1 MRFNL
6 FLTIDLN
13 LLTLGFLS
21 LNFSLLLIRN
31 ISRRKKIEFWCKSHW
46 LIDLLSEYAAL
57 QGSTTRPFCRSFARR
72 IQNKSRFFFPLYRSY
87 ARARAPVKRYFL
99 FVSIREVL
107 YSASSGSS
115 LWARTLRGQ
124 NQRQGPITNGLLP
137 TSSMRSDSMSTNCS

>member
-1 MRFNL
+1 MGFNL
-6 FLTIDLN
+6 FLKIDLN

-21 LNFSLLLIRN
+21 LNFSVAYTKHRCP
-31 ISRRKKIEFWCKSHW
+31 KKKKSSSGAKVIGW
-46 LIDLLSEYAAL
+46 LICCQNMRALRIHNAPILQILCAPHSE
-57 QGSTTRPFCRSFARR
+57 QIEIFS
-72 IQNKSRFFFPLYRSY
+72 PLYRSY

-124 NQRQGPITNGLLP
+124 NQRQRPITNGLLP
-137 TSSMRSDSMSTNCS
+137 TSSKCSDSMSTNCT